1 MITTTCAIC
10 DTSAADQEVYSDT
23 LGVNAAT
30 SERFSARRTPDRVHY
45 RMVRC
50 RNCGLLRSDPILAD
64 DELLQLYRNSAL
76 TYEGEAAF
84 ARRILNIEEK
94 RPRLAVAVF
103 HGALGLESDE
113 DVINMSGLKKALAAH
128 GWEGRDIILKK
139 FDEGTRTRLDYLPSD
154 DRPDH
159 NVAANEFSTLL
170 KGKLA
175 PDRLWLNSGNA
186 VFADASAQLPAN
198 SGGFGSGRVRFADLD
213 EDGDLDVWVVDQG
226 HLRGQGEGAVA
237 VVDGQRQPGRQAEQ
251 IERARAPPVVAQRPE
266 ERQRRPE

>member
-84 ARRILNIEEK
+84 ARRTYAHYLDQC
-94 RPRLAVAVF
+94 LS
-103 HGALGLESDE
+103 ALT
-113 DVINMSGLKKALAAH
+113 
-128 GWEGRDIILKK
+128 EGGMPANAR
-139 FDEGTRTRLDYLPSD
+139 RLD
-154 DRPDH
+154 
-159 NVAANEFSTLL
+159 
-170 KGKLA
+170 
-175 PDRLWLNSGNA
+175 
-186 VFADASAQLPAN
+186 
-198 SGGFGSGRVRFADLD
+198 
-213 EDGDLDVWVVDQG
+213 
-226 HLRGQGEGAVA
+226 
-237 VVDGQRQPGRQAEQ
+237 
-251 IERARAPPVVAQRPE
+251 
-266 ERQRRPE
+266 